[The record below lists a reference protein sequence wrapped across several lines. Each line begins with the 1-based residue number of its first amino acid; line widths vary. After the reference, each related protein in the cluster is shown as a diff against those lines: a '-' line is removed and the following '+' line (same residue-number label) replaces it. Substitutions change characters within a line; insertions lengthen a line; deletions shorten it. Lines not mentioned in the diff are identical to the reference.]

1 MVIFVL
7 IIFSMEENIMKIK
20 WGVIGCGGIADRRTL
35 PGMMDAKNA
44 ELIAVMDANKELA
57 DTVKEKYGA
66 KYAFDNIDDLLAI
79 DEIQAVY
86 IASPVA
92 FHMEQTEAA
101 AKAKKHILLEK
112 PMTLTSKKSQKLE
125 DICNKYN
132 VKIGVGLMMR
142 FHTYHQMMK
151 KLIDDGKLGEIV
163 SMRAQLTC
171 WYPDMP
177 GNWRQQKATSGGGA
191 LMDMGIHCV
200 DLLQYISGLK
210 AVEIASF
217 SGTQIFDYEVEDG
230 GSIIMKM
237 DNGAIAYVDSNFNIP
252 DDAAVC
258 KMEIYGTE
266 GSVFAEGTIGQVEG
280 GNVRVTICGD
290 QGGYNA
296 AQERIPTNSYIMEAE
311 LGNMYTK
318 EIEGFSDAI
327 LNDTKPPVTAQD
339 AINVQ
344 KIVEAAYKSNDKKKF
359 IQL

>member
-1 MVIFVL
+1 
-7 IIFSMEENIMKIK
+7 MKIK

-35 PGMMDAKNA
+35 PGMMLAKNA
-44 ELIAVMDANKELA
+44 ELVAVMDANFELA
-57 DTVKEKYGA
+57 KAAKEKYNA
-66 KYAFDNIDDLLAI
+66 KYAFDNIEELLAL

-92 FHMEQTEAA
+92 FHKEQTEAA

-112 PMTLTSKKSQKLE
+112 PMTLTSEKSQELA
-125 DICNKYN
+125 DICNKYG
-132 VKIGVGLMMR
+132 VKLGVGLMMR

-151 KLIDDGKLGEIV
+151 KLIDDKKLGEIV

-177 GNWRQQKATSGGGA
+177 GNWRQQKATSGGGC
-191 LMDMGIHCV
+191 LMDMGIHCA
-200 DLLQYISGLK
+200 DLIQYISGLK
-210 AVEIASF
+210 AVEVASM

-237 DNGAIAYVDSNFNIP
+237 NNGAIAYVDSNFNMP

-258 KMEIYGTE
+258 KLEIYGTE

-290 QGGYNA
+290 QGAYNA
-296 AQERIPTNSYIMEAE
+296 AQDRQPTNSYIMEAE

-318 EIEGFSDAI
+318 EVEGFSDAI
-327 LNDTKPPVTAQD
+327 INDTCPPITADD

-344 KIVEAAYKSNDKKKF
+344 KLIEAAYESNETKKF
-359 IQL
+359 IAIK

>member
-1 MVIFVL
+1 MANKV
-7 IIFSMEENIMKIK
+7 K

-35 PGMMDAKNA
+35 PGMMLASNA
-44 ELIAVMDANKELA
+44 ELVAVMDANKALA
-57 DTVKEKYGA
+57 DAAKEKYGA
-66 KYAFDNIDDLLAI
+66 KYAFDNIEELLAI

-92 FHMEQTEAA
+92 FHLEQTEAA

-112 PMTLTSKKSQKLE
+112 PMTLSSEKSQEIE
-125 DICNKYN
+125 DICNKYG

-151 KLIDDGKLGEIV
+151 KLVDDGKLGEIV

-177 GNWRQQKATSGGGA
+177 GNWRQQKATSGGGS
-191 LMDMGIHCV
+191 LMDMGIHCA

-210 AVEIASF
+210 AVEVASM

-230 GSIIMKM
+230 GAIIMRM
-237 DNGAIAYVDSNFNIP
+237 ENGAIAYVDANFNIP

-266 GSVFAEGTIGQVEG
+266 GSVFAEGTISQVEG
-280 GNVRVTICGD
+280 GNVRVTICGN
-290 QGGYNA
+290 QGAYNA
-296 AQERIPTNSYIMEAE
+296 AQDREPTNSYIMEAE

-318 EIEGFSDAI
+318 EIEGFGNAV
-327 LNDTKPPVTAQD
+327 LGDTVPPITAAD

-344 KIVEAAYKSNDKKKF
+344 KLVEAAYKSNETKQFVAVK
-359 IQL
+359 

>member
-1 MVIFVL
+1 
-7 IIFSMEENIMKIK
+7 MKIK

-35 PGMMDAKNA
+35 PGMMLADNV
-44 ELIAVMDANKELA
+44 ELVAVMDANMDFALKA
-57 DTVKEKYGA
+57 KEKYGA
-66 KYAFDNIDDLLAI
+66 KYAFDKAEDLLAL
-79 DEIQAVY
+79 DEIDAVY

-92 FHMEQTEAA
+92 FHTEQTVMA

-112 PMTLTSKKSQKLE
+112 PMTLTSEKSKELADVCAE
-125 DICNKYN
+125 NG

-151 KLIDDGKLGEIV
+151 KLIEDGKLGEIV

-177 GNWRQQKATSGGGA
+177 GNWRQAKATSGGGS

-210 AVEIASF
+210 AKEVASF

-230 GSIIMKM
+230 GSIIMRM
-237 DNGAIAYVDSNFNIP
+237 ENGATAYVDANFNIT
-252 DDAAVC
+252 DDSAVC
-258 KMEIYGTE
+258 KLEIYGTE
-266 GSVFAEGTIGQVEG
+266 GSIFAEGTIGQVEG

-290 QGGYNA
+290 QGAYNA
-296 AQERIPTNSYIMEAE
+296 AQERQATNSYIMEAE

-318 EIEGFSDAI
+318 EVAGFSDAI
-327 LNDTKPPVTAQD
+327 INDTVPPVTALD
-339 AINVQ
+339 AVNVQ
-344 KIVEAAYKSNDKKKF
+344 QIIEAAYESNETKKF
-359 IQL
+359 VEIK